1 MEIKLHNLK
10 PQKGAKKKAK
20 RPGRGHGSGVGKTSG
35 RGEKGQKARSGWKG
49 GTRPGFEGGQTPL
62 YMRFPKRG
70 FSNAPFKV
78 EYEIVNVKDI
88 DARFNDGDVVDIDAL
103 RRVGLVKRD
112 LPVKILGDGEIKKKL
127 TVKANKFSASAKEKI
142 TAAGGVCEE
151 IKG

>member
-20 RPGRGHGSGVGKTSG
+20 RLGRGHGSGVGKTSG